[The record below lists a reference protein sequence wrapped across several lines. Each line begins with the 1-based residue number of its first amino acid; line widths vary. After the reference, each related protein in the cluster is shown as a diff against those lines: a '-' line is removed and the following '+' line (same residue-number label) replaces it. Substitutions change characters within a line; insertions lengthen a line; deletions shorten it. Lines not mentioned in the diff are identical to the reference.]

1 MPEAHTLLLA
11 RIKELQ
17 HKLLGESLSFDS
29 VEYRDMEAESNR
41 IQKKIMTKW
50 LVLLQPRVFL
60 HCETYSTTYLTFTSY
75 ILL

>member
-41 IQKKIMTKW
+41 IQKKI
-50 LVLLQPRVFL
+50 
-60 HCETYSTTYLTFTSY
+60 H
-75 ILL
+75 